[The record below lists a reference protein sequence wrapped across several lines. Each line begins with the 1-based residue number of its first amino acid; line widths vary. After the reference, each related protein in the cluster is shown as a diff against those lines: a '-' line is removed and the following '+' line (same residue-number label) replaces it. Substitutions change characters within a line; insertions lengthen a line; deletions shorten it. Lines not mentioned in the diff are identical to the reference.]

1 MEEGSEQDPDT
12 RGSALTRVAPGVAYV
27 TAVFANLYFV
37 DAGEG
42 RPGVWVLVDAGL
54 ARFAGRVRR
63 AAEER
68 YGKGTRPA
76 SIILTHGHFDHAGSA
91 LELAREWGV
100 PVYAHRLEMPYLT
113 GRSDYPP
120 QDPTVGGALAFL
132 SRFFPHS
139 GYAFGDRVLALPADG
154 SVPGLP
160 GWRALHTPGHTAGHV
175 SLFRESDRVLLAGDA
190 LATENQDSWVGMMT
204 HKQEFRR
211 PPAPFTTDWVAARR
225 SIELLSELEPS
236 AVGAG
241 HGIPMTGPR
250 VAEEFRAFAANFR
263 PPRQG
268 RYVCEP
274 ASADETGV
282 VALPP
287 PVPDPLPKV
296 LAGVGLA
303 LAAGGLVTAAVRR
316 GGVVGEGRTKNGR
329 TAPAAGTKGVHR
341 GLAAGRNRP

>member
-1 MEEGSEQDPDT
+1 MVGGTERDT
-12 RGSALTRVAPGVAYV
+12 DTHGGALTRVVPGVAYM

-37 DAGEG
+37 DAGG
-42 RPGVWVLVDAGL
+42 DAPGAWALVDTGL
-54 ARFAGRVRR
+54 AHFAGRVRG

-68 YGKGTRPA
+68 YGKGARPA

-91 LELAREWGV
+91 LELAELWDV

-113 GRSDYPP
+113 GKSDYPP

-132 SRFFPHS
+132 SRFFPHT
-139 GYAFGDRVLALPADG
+139 GYDFGERVLPLPEDG

-190 LATENQDSWVGMMT
+190 LATENQDSWVGMIT
-204 HKQEFRR
+204 HAREFRR

-225 SIELLSELEPS
+225 SIELLSGLDPS

-241 HGIPMTGPR
+241 HGRPMTGPR
-250 VAEEFRAFAANFR
+250 VAEEFRAFAAGFK
-263 PPRQG
+263 PPRKG
-268 RYVCEP
+268 RYVREP
-274 ASADETGV
+274 ARADERGV
-282 VALPP
+282 VGLPP

-303 LAAGGLVTAAVRR
+303 LTAGAALTVVARSRR
-316 GGVVGEGRTKNGR
+316 SHPKPRLKN
-329 TAPAAGTKGVHR
+329 
-341 GLAAGRNRP
+341 